1 MIKQFL
7 PAIARGVYRLDR
19 ELCQYKKNDDI
30 TGFIQNKL
38 AFLPYEYRD
47 FIVECLNLNEVSETQ
62 SLLSKFCP
70 ARKSVGIRKK
80 YTTFFE
86 QHDNFSNWKTANDA
100 DNFLEIEFVKK
111 ILAAI
116 FTSKG
121 LNQFEPQKSIAS
133 FYADFAIC
141 GDKNYVIEIDGF
153 AKFNSLDALTH
164 FLKRQ
169 NYLVEAGWTVY
180 RYGYQDI
187 MQNADK
193 TANDLYTIF
202 QQDNQ
207 LGAFLEKRTTQKSLP
222 HTNPAIDACEV
233 VNLFYAIQDEF
244 VTQVQN
250 AEMEI
255 VYLKDNLAY
264 DFPLSALALSNL
276 YHYFESL
283 IEICEVSFHFPEV
296 HIITAEKS
304 SLPELHPKVTL
315 VSDSTLVAKQNTLVF
330 DNSLLLK
337 PKGNAFSVK
346 TETVPFRS
354 QHQVNDENI
363 REKLRYFATSIFG
376 YQEGVTFEQARILKK
391 VFNASDVLG
400 LLPTGSGK
408 SFCFWLPALLKP
420 GLTIVITPLRSLM
433 RDQDLSLKINFGIHS
448 TAFINVDVKEPE
460 RKAIYVDIK
469 LGYVKLLYVAPER
482 MRIRD
487 FRTEF
492 NTILESVPVN
502 FLVIDE
508 AHCVSEWGHDFR
520 PSYLGIPDFVDY
532 LKQRNPQLTLIA
544 LTATAGD
551 IVRQDM
557 LNILRLGEA
566 QIVSATN
573 FDRPNLSYQI
583 IPVNSY
589 PEKAASYQQ
598 VIKFDLPTALNKPTQ
613 PIKHIADVLN
623 SKNKAG
629 DKAIGV
635 VFCIYADPH
644 GEHSIKDGIAHY
656 LQETQN
662 LLEDKSALDE
672 DDFGT
677 GKIRGFSSK
686 HPTLCPACHSPYY
699 INVKK
704 FNEKIHN
711 VTDDSVEELA
721 KKLEEELEED
731 EISGGKICIICKNR
745 FDEPLKPRK
754 WETLTHENQIAFK
767 RGELD
772 LLVSTKGF
780 GMGIDK
786 GSVRFVV
793 HTSMAGGL
801 EAWYQE
807 AGRSGRDNE
816 QAHCVQIVDMPNAA
830 CRQNMMERAT
840 LVPACSAF
848 RCPFEK
854 EGLCDYG
861 KQHHFIRNTYPSVEA
876 DLIQVLRVLNR
887 LLTSMKKGSRPI
899 TITTTLINQKNFE
912 MALYRLTIIGYVS
925 HFFIKYGR
933 NVTFEVKENFSS
945 LSDKAAR
952 LNLLSYLKR
961 SDISQTHK
969 YEAYQESDIIADIA
983 HHKEKYWN
991 NIETRL
997 KKEKLSH
1004 YAKRTQLFTQI
1015 AEYMLVIL
1023 HHTYDE
1029 IKVMRYRML
1038 ETLKDVIDNINDCQ
1052 RKVIVNYFAP
1062 SGEGIIKGDYQCGFC
1077 NHCIADLN
1085 FQRDYAK
1092 PLEYSKDSR
1101 DIQLRLQDSFK
1112 QPFDF
1117 EINQR
1122 LADDLRDYPKYA
1134 YAQAVNT
1141 LSGSPRNLTAWFF
1154 ARAFSPEEEI
1164 TTNTLGFI
1172 KVAHEDLGID
1182 EVKKIYQ
1189 TTDDSLKL
1197 EAFNVLDDEYGACN
1211 CPDGEQWLYEQA
1223 CSIGEKHQD
1232 IEERKAYLGLR
1243 VIANQLVAL
1252 TLTELMDK
1260 TEQLLKDF

>member
-7 PAIARGVYRLDR
+7 PTIARGVYRLDQ

-38 AFLPYEYRD
+38 AFLPYEYRA
-47 FIVECLNLNEVSETQ
+47 FIVERLGLNEASEAQ
-62 SLLSKFCP
+62 RLLSKFCP

-80 YTTFFE
+80 YTAFFE
-86 QHDNFSNWKTANDA
+86 QHDYFNNWKTANDA

-111 ILAAI
+111 ILAAT
-116 FTSKG
+116 FTLEG
-121 LNQFEPQKSIAS
+121 LNQFEPQKPIAS

-153 AKFNSLDALTH
+153 AKFNTPDALDNC
-164 FLKRQ
+164 LKRQ
-169 NYLVEAGWTVY
+169 NYWVEAGWTVY

-187 MQNADK
+187 LQNADK
-193 TANDLYTIF
+193 TANDLYMIF
-202 QQDNQ
+202 QQDSQ
-207 LGAFLEKRTTQKSLP
+207 LGCYLEKRTAQQSP
-222 HTNPAIDACEV
+222 PDTNKAFDSYEV
-233 VNLFYAIQDEF
+233 VNLFYAIQDDF
-244 VTQVQN
+244 VAQMQ
-250 AEMEI
+250 AKSERKI
-255 VYLKDNLAY
+255 VYIKDNLGY
-264 DFPLSALALSNL
+264 DFPLSALALSHL

-283 IEICEVSFHFPEV
+283 IEICELSFHFPAI
-296 HIITAEKS
+296 HIITAAKKS
-304 SLPELHPKVTL
+304 DLPEIHQKITL
-315 VSDSTLVAKQNTLVF
+315 VNKSTSVSKQNTYVF
-330 DNSLLLK
+330 DKSLLLK
-337 PKGNAFSVK
+337 PKANAFSVK
-346 TETVPFRS
+346 TKTIPFRS
-354 QHQVNDENI
+354 QSRVTDENI

-376 YQEGVTFEQARILKK
+376 YKEGVTFEQARILKK
-391 VFNASDVLG
+391 IFNGSDVLG

-420 GLTIVITPLRSLM
+420 GLTIVISPLRSLM

-448 TAFINVDVKEPE
+448 TAFINVDVKEAE

-469 LGYVKLLYVAPER
+469 LGGIKLLYVAPER
-482 MRIRD
+482 LRIRD

-492 NTILESVPVN
+492 HTILESVPIN

-508 AHCVSEWGHDFR
+508 AHCISEWGHDFR

-551 IVRQDM
+551 IVRQDL
-557 LNILRLGEA
+557 LNILRLRDA
-566 QIVSATN
+566 HVVSATN

-583 IPVNSY
+583 IQVNGY
-589 PEKAASYQQ
+589 QEKAASYQQ
-598 VIKFDLPTALNKPTQ
+598 VIQFDLPTALNKPNQ

-623 SKNKAG
+623 SQNQAG

-656 LQETQN
+656 LQQTQA
-662 LLEDKSALDE
+662 LLEDKSALNE
-672 DDFGT
+672 NDFGT

-686 HPTLCPACHSPYY
+686 YPTLCPSCHSPYY
-699 INVKK
+699 INIKK
-704 FNEKIHN
+704 FNEEIHN
-711 VTDDSVEELA
+711 VADDAEA
-721 KKLEEELEED
+721 GLEEALEDD
-731 EISGGKICIICKNR
+731 ETSGGKICIICKSR
-745 FDEPLKPRK
+745 FDEPLKPKK
-754 WETLTHENQIAFK
+754 WEALTNENQKAFK
-767 RGELD
+767 RSELD

-786 GSVRFVV
+786 SSVRFVV

-807 AGRSGRDNE
+807 AGRSGRDFE
-816 QAHCVQIVDMPNAA
+816 HAHCVQIVDMPNTN

-840 LVPACSAF
+840 QVPACSAF
-848 RCPFEK
+848 RCPFDK

-861 KQHHFIRNTYPSVEA
+861 KQHRFICNTYPSVES

-887 LLTSMKKGSRPI
+887 LFSSLEKGERPI
-899 TITTTLINQKNFE
+899 SVTTTLTNQKNFE

-933 NVTFEVKENFSS
+933 NVTFKVKENFSE

-961 SDISQTHK
+961 NDISQTHK
-969 YEAYQESDIIADIA
+969 YEAYQESDIIADIEQ
-983 HHKEKYWN
+983 HKEKYWSG
-991 NIETRL
+991 IEAKL

-1004 YAKRTQLFTQI
+1004 YSKQTHLFTQI

-1038 ETLKDVIDNINDCQ
+1038 ETLKDVIDNANDCQ

-1077 NHCIADLN
+1077 NHCVADLN

-1101 DIQLRLQDSFK
+1101 DIQLRLQDAFK

-1164 TTNTLGFI
+1164 TTNALGFI
-1172 KVAHEDLGID
+1172 KVANEDLGVD
-1182 EVKKIYQ
+1182 EIKQIYQ
-1189 TTDDSLKL
+1189 TTDDALKL

-1211 CPDGEQWLYEQA
+1211 CFDGEQWLYQES
-1223 CSIGEKHQD
+1223 CHLSEKHKD
-1232 IEERKAYLGLR
+1232 IKERKEHLGLR
-1243 VIANQLVAL
+1243 VIANQLAALAL
-1252 TLTELMDK
+1252 TEHLDK
-1260 TEQLLKDF
+1260 TVQLLLSF